1 MSGKIELTENK
12 SRQIKVDI
20 FGKTYTLKGDS
31 ESGYVEKIADYVD
44 QKMKALST
52 NSEIVDSSKI
62 AILAALNIADELFK
76 TKDEL
81 IGKLKLNEEKAADL
95 LNLLNN
101 EFKKCEDFI
110 E

>member
-1 MSGKIELTENK
+1 MADKFEITENK
-12 SRQIKVDI
+12 SKQIKVDI

-31 ESGYVEKIADYVD
+31 ESGYVEKIAGYVD
-44 QKMKALST
+44 QKMRALSD
-52 NSEIVDSSKI
+52 NSELVDSSKI

-76 TKDEL
+76 MKDEL
-81 IGKLKLNEEKAADL
+81 LGKLKLNEEKAADL

-101 EFKKCEDFI
+101 EFKNFEEFI